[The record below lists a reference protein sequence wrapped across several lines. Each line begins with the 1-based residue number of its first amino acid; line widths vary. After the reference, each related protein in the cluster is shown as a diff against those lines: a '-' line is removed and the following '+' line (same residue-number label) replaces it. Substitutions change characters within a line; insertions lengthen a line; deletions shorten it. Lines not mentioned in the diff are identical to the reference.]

1 MLSFLCRIFVDSWVG
16 RVIVG
21 LFFLTFVG
29 WGVGDVLMNIGTE
42 RADVV
47 ARVGPDPILVP
58 AYEQAL
64 RTEMPQIAQQM
75 HLDDPSQI
83 PAATREQIAQ
93 QVLQRLIL
101 QDEVALAARNH
112 GLLVPD
118 SAVRA
123 EIFAIPAFQ
132 DKNGQFDRTTF
143 NNRLRSSGMT
153 EARLIELV
161 RAEQASKALMEPIRN
176 GAGAPDLL
184 TRRIFDLEAQTRKVD
199 IVRVPFAAQPPAAP
213 SDAQARRFHTNHP
226 WLFEAPEY
234 RHARIVV
241 LSPETVARSMTIPD
255 ADLHHMYEQQAQRFN
270 TPETRSVQV
279 ITAPNEARARE
290 LLTTWQGGASWDAMQ
305 KSAGKDS
312 ASVEMDD
319 IRISSIPSQELGRQI
334 FNAPSDTVSPP
345 IHTDG
350 GWAIFRVLHVTP
362 AHISDFESARPAL
375 QAQALAERVQ
385 AQIGDRV
392 QKLQDAI
399 AGGGL
404 DSIPSELGAV
414 AVAGNVDAHGMTQEG
429 TPAPIPGSDAVRQAI
444 VARVFSQPKGSSP
457 ELLQAP
463 EGTWYAVSV
472 DGVTPARPLSYE
484 DSAQKVRDAWMDD
497 ARRHAADQTATTL
510 YTQAQTM
517 GGLAHIQPAVP
528 DLVHSTP
535 FSRAHDVTEV
545 PHDIAEIAFRL
556 DHTGQSLMVEAD
568 GAFYVA
574 TLTDIS
580 TPDPASQRMLF
591 DRIRTTLTQAVADDV
606 EMSYAQALQSIV
618 KPKPNPSA
626 ISAVMSAVS
635 GKGNPEAG
643 Q

>member
-16 RVIVG
+16 RIVVG

-75 HLDDPSQI
+75 HLQDPSQI
-83 PAATREQIAQ
+83 PATTREQIAQ
-93 QVLQRLIL
+93 QVLQRLVL
-101 QDEVALAARNH
+101 QAEVALAARNH

-132 DKNGQFDRTTF
+132 DKNGKFDRDLF
-143 NNRLRSSGMT
+143 NNRLRNSGMT
-153 EARLIELV
+153 EGRLIELV
-161 RAEQASKALMEPIRN
+161 RAEQASKALMEPIRS
-176 GAGAPDLL
+176 GATAPDIL
-184 TRRIFDLEAQTRKVD
+184 TRRIFDLEAQTRRVD
-199 IVRVPFAAQPPAAP
+199 IVRVPFASQTPAAP
-213 SDAQARRFHTNHP
+213 TDAQMHRFYANHP
-226 WLFEAPEY
+226 WLFQAPEY

-241 LSPETVARSMTIPD
+241 LSPETMARSITIPD
-255 ADLHHMYEQQAQRFN
+255 ADLRHMYEQQSQRFN

-279 ITAPNEARARE
+279 ITAPTEARARE
-290 LLTTWQGGASWDAMQ
+290 LLNTWQQGANWDAMQ
-305 KSAGKDS
+305 KDAGRDS
-312 ASVEMDD
+312 ASVEMND
-319 IRISSIPSQELGRQI
+319 IRIASVPSQDLGRKI
-334 FNAPSDTVSPP
+334 FAAPADAIQPP
-345 IHTDG
+345 VHTDG
-350 GWAIFRVLHVTP
+350 GWAIFRVTHVTP
-362 AHISDFESARPAL
+362 AHVSDFESARPAL
-375 QAQALAERVQ
+375 QSQAVAEQVQ
-385 AQIGDRV
+385 AQMGDRV

-404 DSIPSELGAV
+404 DSIPTDIGA
-414 AVAGNVDAHGMTQEG
+414 AAMSGNIDAHGMTQEG

-444 VARVFSQPKGSSP
+444 TGRIFTQPKGGSP
-457 ELLQAP
+457 ELIQGP
-463 EGTWYAVSV
+463 EGTWYAVMV
-472 DGVTPARPLSYE
+472 DGITPAQPQSYE
-484 DSAQKVRDAWMDD
+484 ASAGKVRDAWMAD
-497 ARRHAADQTATTL
+497 AQRHAADQSATDL
-510 YTQAQTM
+510 YNRAQDG
-517 GGLAHIQPAVP
+517 GGLAHLQPAIA
-528 DLVHSTP
+528 DLVHSAE
-535 FSRAHDVTEV
+535 FSRTHDTPDV
-545 PHDIAEIAFRL
+545 PHEVAEIAFRL
-556 DHTGQSLMVEAD
+556 DHPGQSLMIEAD

-580 TPDPASQRMLF
+580 RPDPSTQRMLF
-591 DRIRTTLTQAVADDV
+591 DRIRASLTQAVADDV
-606 EMSYAQALQSIV
+606 EMSYAMALQATV

-626 ISAVMSAVS
+626 INAVMSAVS